1 MPVSQTYRDEL
12 NADTTLHSGGMIAWL
27 YEQAGRAVIDNMM
40 GSAVIDDDAF
50 DVYITNFI
58 LANPQE
64 EEEEDWTKHEIYVY
78 QASEWFADTEIGDP
92 NFPGPTVGDLY
103 GVYLGLST
111 ATNPDEY
118 RKLNE
123 TLFANGWYGV
133 GATVESLENQGANE
147 RAFANAVNSLVAR
160 NLSPIVQKEE
170 DGYLVWDYSNL
181 GTKPFTSHAGGE
193 MRLTEDQINSMSSNA
208 AQSVFG
214 RAPNDQEKT
223 MVSRMVRALEAS
235 GVHRPQGADVRA
247 ELRRAAPVEA
257 RTQDMSGVL
266 QDFMSI
272 VAAGG

>member
-1 MPVSQTYRDEL
+1 MAVSQAYRDEL
-12 NADTTLHSGGMIAWL
+12 NADTTFHSGGMIAWL
-27 YEQAGRAVIDNMM
+27 YEVAGRAYIDNMM
-40 GSAVIDDDAF
+40 GSTVMDDDAF
-50 DVYITNFI
+50 DVYLHNFI
-58 LANPQE
+58 LARPQE
-64 EEEEDWTKHEIYVY
+64 DEEEDWTKHEIYVY

-181 GTKPFTSHAGGE
+181 GTKPFTSHADGE
-193 MRLTEDQINSMSSNA
+193 MRLTEDQINSMSDNA
-208 AQSVFG
+208 AQTVFG
-214 RAPNDQEKT
+214 RAPSDQEKT
-223 MVSRMVRALEAS
+223 MVLNLVRGLEAS
-235 GVHRPQGADVRA
+235 GVHRPGAADARA
-247 ELRRAAPVEA
+247 ELRRGAPVEA

-266 QDFMSI
+266 QNFMSI
-272 VAAGG
+272 VAGR

>member
-1 MPVSQTYRDEL
+1 MAVSQAYRDEL
-12 NADTTLHSGGMIAWL
+12 NADTTFHPGGMIAWL
-27 YEQAGRAVIDNMM
+27 YEVAGRAHIDNMM
-40 GSAVIDDDAF
+40 GSSIMDDDAF
-50 DVYITNFI
+50 DVYLHNFI
-58 LANPQE
+58 LARPQE
-64 EEEEDWTKHEIYVY
+64 DEEEDWTKHEIYVY
-78 QASEWFADTEIGDP
+78 TASEWFADTEIGDP

-147 RAFANAVNSLVAR
+147 QAFASAVNSLVAR
-160 NLSPIVQKEE
+160 GLSPIVQKEE

-193 MRLTEDQINSMSSNA
+193 MRLTKDQINSMADNA
-208 AQSVFG
+208 AQTVFG
-214 RAPNDQEKT
+214 RAPSDQEKT
-223 MVSRMVRALEAS
+223 MVLNLVRGLEAS
-235 GVHRPQGADVRA
+235 GVHRPGASDARA
-247 ELRRAAPVEA
+247 ELRRGAPVEA

-266 QDFMSI
+266 RNFMSI
-272 VAAGG
+272 VAGR

>member
-1 MPVSQTYRDEL
+1 MPVSQAYRDEL
-12 NADTTLHSGGMIAWL
+12 NADTTLHPGGMIAWM
-27 YEQAGRAVIDNMM
+27 YELAGRAVVDNMM
-40 GSAVIDDDAF
+40 SSPIIDDDAF

-92 NFPGPTVGDLY
+92 NFPGSTVGDLY

-193 MRLTEDQINSMSSNA
+193 MRLTEDQINSMSDNA
-208 AQSVFG
+208 AQTVFG
-214 RAPNDQEKT
+214 RAPSDQEKT
-223 MVSRMVRALEAS
+223 MVLNLVRGLEAS
-235 GVHRPQGADVRA
+235 GVHRPGASDARA
-247 ELRRAAPVEA
+247 ELRRGAPVEA

-266 QDFMSI
+266 QNFMSI
-272 VAAGG
+272 VAGR

>member
-1 MPVSQTYRDEL
+1 MAVTQAYIDQL
-12 NADTTLHSGGMIAWL
+12 NADTSLHSGGMIAWL
-27 YEQAGRAVIDNMM
+27 YEVTSRVVIEQMLRSN
-40 GSAVIDDDAF
+40 STVTDD
-50 DVYITNFI
+50 Y
-58 LANPQE
+58 LAQFLYDQMLLNQE

-92 NFPGPTVGDLY
+92 NFPGSTVGDLY
-103 GVYLGLST
+103 GLYIGLST

-160 NLSPIVQKEE
+160 GLSPIVQKEE

-193 MRLTEDQINSMSSNA
+193 MRLTEDQINSMADNA
-208 AQSVFG
+208 AQTVFG
-214 RAPNDQEKT
+214 RAPSDQEKT
-223 MVSRMVRALEAS
+223 MVLNLVRGLEAS
-235 GVHRPQGADVRA
+235 GVHRPGAADARA
-247 ELRRAAPVEA
+247 ELRRGAPVEA

-266 QDFMSI
+266 QNFMSI
-272 VAAGG
+272 VAGS

>member
-1 MPVSQTYRDEL
+1 MAVSQAYRDEL
-12 NADTTLHSGGMIAWL
+12 NADTTFHPGGMIAWL
-27 YEQAGRAVIDNMM
+27 YEVAGRAHIDNMM
-40 GSAVIDDDAF
+40 GSSIMDDDAF
-50 DVYITNFI
+50 DVYLHNFI
-58 LANPQE
+58 LARPQ

-103 GVYLGLST
+103 GVYLALST

-147 RAFANAVNSLVAR
+147 QAFASAVNSLVAR
-160 NLSPIVQKEE
+160 GLSPIVQKEE

-181 GTKPFTSHAGGE
+181 GTKPFTDTTADGE
-193 MRLTEDQINSMSSNA
+193 MRLTKDQIDSMADNA
-208 AQSVFG
+208 AQTVFG
-214 RAPNDQEKT
+214 RAPSDQEKT
-223 MVSRMVRALEAS
+223 MVLNLVRGLEAS
-235 GVHRPQGADVRA
+235 GVHRPGASDARA
-247 ELRRAAPVEA
+247 ELRRGAPVEA

-266 QDFMSI
+266 RNFMSI
-272 VAAGG
+272 VAGR

>member
-1 MPVSQTYRDEL
+1 MAVSQAYRDEL
-12 NADTTLHSGGMIAWL
+12 NADTTFHPGGMIAWL
-27 YEQAGRAVIDNMM
+27 YEVAGRAHIDNMM
-40 GSAVIDDDAF
+40 GSSIMDDDAF
-50 DVYITNFI
+50 DVYLHNFI
-58 LANPQE
+58 LARPQ

-103 GVYLGLST
+103 GVYLALST

-147 RAFANAVNSLVAR
+147 QAFASAVNSLVAR
-160 NLSPIVQKEE
+160 GLSPIVQKEE

-181 GTKPFTSHAGGE
+181 GTKPFTSHADGE
-193 MRLTEDQINSMSSNA
+193 MRLTKDQIDSMADNA
-208 AQSVFG
+208 AQTVFG
-214 RAPNDQEKT
+214 RAPSDQEKT
-223 MVSRMVRALEAS
+223 MVLNLVRGLEAS
-235 GVHRPQGADVRA
+235 GVHRPGASDARA
-247 ELRRAAPVEA
+247 ELRRGAPVEA

-266 QDFMSI
+266 RNFMSI
-272 VAAGG
+272 VAGR